1 MASAFRYCNLSGCD
15 CKAREGDEYCS
26 EYCKQAA
33 RHAPE
38 RDYCQCGHAGCA
50 SPVPMERG
58 LFQFQLS
65 DAIYLSPGQV
75 TIQCTTVE
83 HLSQQIELLARALR
97 ECSDDLWKRVE
108 PSAIPRRSAQSEVNT
123 SLASAKTA

>member
-1 MASAFRYCNLSGCD
+1 MASAYQYCNLSGCD
-15 CKAREGDEYCS
+15 CKTENGQEYCS

-50 SPVPMERG
+50 SQIPMERT

-65 DAIYLSPGQV
+65 DAVFLGPGQV
-75 TIQCTTVE
+75 TIQCTSAEQLYREVE
-83 HLSQQIELLARALR
+83 SLAKALR
-97 ECSDDLWKRVE
+97 EHSDDLWKRVE
-108 PSAIPRRSAQSEVNT
+108 PATPRRPAASEIHRPFT
-123 SLASAKTA
+123 SAKTA

>member
-1 MASAFRYCNLSGCD
+1 
-15 CKAREGDEYCS
+15 
-26 EYCKQAA
+26 
-33 RHAPE
+33 
-38 RDYCQCGHAGCA
+38 
-50 SPVPMERG
+50 MERG

-83 HLSQQIELLARALR
+83 HLSQQVELLANALR
-97 ECSDDLWKRVE
+97 ECSDDLWRRLE